1 MQDAVVK
8 KKVGERGLTIVTHG
22 QRQEMAKKTEELS
35 IKDEVEEQDKK
46 NGSRRRCAERESSNL
61 R

>member
-1 MQDAVVK
+1 M
-8 KKVGERGLTIVTHG
+8 THG
-22 QRQEMAKKTEELS
+22 RRQEMAKKTEEFS
-35 IKDEVEEQDKK
+35 IKDEVQEQDQK